1 MRSEFPGQHSALI
14 MDEHP
19 DPRARLNLFLNIYS
33 SSASVAF
40 VGRESTYFGKKAP
53 PFLKQEFQDLPK
65 KFHKPLV

>member
-19 DPRARLNLFLNIYS
+19 DPRARLIYFFFKYLLLVS
-33 SSASVAF
+33 F
-40 VGRESTYFGKKAP
+40 CCLRRESTYFGKKAP
-53 PFLKQEFQDLPK
+53 PFLKQEFQDLPL